1 MNKMN
6 KMKTIGIIL
15 IATGI
20 ITIIFSLSLS
30 LTNFTLMEH
39 LPSTD
44 QYLMAL
50 VLSALFIGIGFLL
63 IREE

>member
-1 MNKMN
+1 MN
-6 KMKTIGIIL
+6 KMKTIGIL
-15 IATGI
+15 GGMSWESRES
-20 ITIIFSLSLS
+20 IIFSLSLS

>member
-1 MNKMN
+1 MN
-6 KMKTIGIIL
+6 KMKIIGILL
-15 IATGI
+15 IVTGI
-20 ITIIFSLSLS
+20 VTIIFSLSLS

-50 VLSALFIGIGFLL
+50 VLSALFIGIGLLL
-63 IREE
+63 IHEE

>member
-1 MNKMN
+1 MN
-6 KMKTIGIIL
+6 KMKTIGILL
-15 IATGI
+15 IVTGI
-20 ITIIFSLSLS
+20 VTIIFSLSLS

-50 VLSALFIGIGFLL
+50 VLSALFIGIGLLL
-63 IREE
+63 IHEE

>member
-1 MNKMN
+1 MN

>member
-1 MNKMN
+1 
-6 KMKTIGIIL
+6 MKTIGILL
-15 IATGI
+15 IVTGI
-20 ITIIFSLSLS
+20 VTIIFSLSLS

-50 VLSALFIGIGFLL
+50 VLSALFIGIGLLL
-63 IREE
+63 IHEE